1 MFSLSMSFFLFRQ
14 TCPNTYRKATQQ
26 EKEIQIELR
35 EGLEQSFW
43 EQSSQAEDF
52 FLHRRKDI
60 ISIRD
65 TKEN

>member
-1 MFSLSMSFFLFRQ
+1 MFSLSMSFFLFRP

-26 EKEIQIELR
+26 KKEIQIELR